1 MRIVPSCAL
10 VIVKVIPFTAIL
22 NVGFTI
28 LRTKVVVEEDDSA
41 LAEELPSFAEDDDT
55 NAFELEEIWNSLLD
69 EDSIIKSEEL
79 LDIDSELE
87 DSSDDAS
94 DEDDN

>member
-10 VIVKVIPFTAIL
+10 VTVKVIPFTAIL
-22 NVGFTI
+22 NEGFATFP
-28 LRTKVVVEEDDSA
+28 TKVVVEEDDDSN
-41 LAEELPSFAEDDDT
+41 S
-55 NAFELEEIWNSLLD
+55 FELEEILNPLLD
-69 EDSIIKSEEL
+69 EDSTIKSEELDDSAVKL

-87 DSSDDAS
+87 DSSDEAS